1 MDALSTRMLADY
13 DTAADLFS
21 KSVELNRKI
30 GDKGM
35 VTAELQNLGLVEA
48 HQGNYESAEKHF
60 KEAETMGSGGDAY
73 GAAMVQLQKAIVA
86 YGRRDHDQ
94 ASQLLAS
101 SKTLLEKA
109 GIDPGPDDKFEIEWL
124 EQQLRR

>member
-1 MDALSTRMLADY
+1 
-13 DTAADLFS
+13 
-21 KSVELNRKI
+21 
-30 GDKGM
+30 
-35 VTAELQNLGLVEA
+35 
-48 HQGNYESAEKHF
+48 
-60 KEAETMGSGGDAY
+60 MGSGGDAY

-94 ASQLLAS
+94 ARQLLAS
-101 SKTLLEKA
+101 SKSLLGKA

>member
-1 MDALSTRMLADY
+1 
-13 DTAADLFS
+13 
-21 KSVELNRKI
+21 
-30 GDKGM
+30 
-35 VTAELQNLGLVEA
+35 
-48 HQGNYESAEKHF
+48 
-60 KEAETMGSGGDAY
+60 
-73 GAAMVQLQKAIVA
+73 MVQLQKAIVA